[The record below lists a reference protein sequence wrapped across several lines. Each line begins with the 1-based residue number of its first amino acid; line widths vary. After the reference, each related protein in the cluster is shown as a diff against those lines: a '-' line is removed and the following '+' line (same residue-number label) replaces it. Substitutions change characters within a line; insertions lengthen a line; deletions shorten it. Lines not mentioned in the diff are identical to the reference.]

1 MSAARAASPAGS
13 RRSGVSSGEAPSLQS
28 GASGQPLRAAR
39 PALERSTRAASIAE
53 AVSRWLDQEL

>member
-13 RRSGVSSGEAPSLQS
+13 RRSGASSGDAPALPS
-28 GASGQPLRAAR
+28 GVNGQPLRPAR
-39 PALERSTRAASIAE
+39 ERSTRASSIAE

>member
-1 MSAARAASPAGS
+1 MSAVRAASPAGS
-13 RRSGVSSGEAPSLQS
+13 RRGGTSPGEGPALQS

-39 PALERSTRAASIAE
+39 PALERGARASSIAE